1 LNLII
6 TYLAILGGILGSF
19 ANMLIHRLPKEENIV
34 WKRSY
39 CPSCKHKLGIL
50 DLVPI
55 FSYLSVLGK
64 CRYCKKKI
72 PIRYLLVE
80 LLNIALIL
88 SCFYVYGFSFLFFK
102 TYIFM
107 FGLLIIFFTDLKE
120 QIVPDSISI
129 SFIILGLASAIYEKN
144 ILDSI
149 YGLIIGFSIFF
160 IIGFIAKL
168 YYKKDALGFGD
179 VKLIAAIGSFWGTKI
194 MLLTTYFSFL
204 IGGIIG
210 LILIISG
217 LKKRTDYIPFGPS
230 IIIAFVT
237 ILVWGNKIW
246 NLYLNF
252 G

>member
-1 LNLII
+1 MNLII

-19 ANMLIHRLPKEENIV
+19 ENMLINRLPKEENIV

-179 VKLIAAIGSFWGTKI
+179 KNHAFDHIFQLSYWWHYRANTNNFWP
-194 MLLTTYFSFL
+194 
-204 IGGIIG
+204 
-210 LILIISG
+210 
-217 LKKRTDYIPFGPS
+217 KKKNRLHTFWS
-230 IIIAFVT
+230 INNNC
-237 ILVWGNKIW
+237 LCYYSCLG
-246 NLYLNF
+246 
-252 G
+252 